1 MSEEKPKTK
10 RKIDADKLATVAAI
24 ESLLQSQKK
33 IKTLYSYEVIQG
45 EGYGFYYSPDEKMFV
60 KVRKGRLV
68 TRLSE
73 DTDSKGR
80 YLIYT
85 ENQRILVPKE
95 EIIDIGY
102 C

>member
-10 RKIDADKLATVAAI
+10 RNIAADKLATVAAI

-60 KVRKGRLV
+60 KVNAK
-68 TRLSE
+68 T
-73 DTDSKGR
+73 
-80 YLIYT
+80 
-85 ENQRILVPKE
+85 KE
-95 EIIDIGY
+95 RRNKFPLEFKNL
-102 C
+102 